1 MGEAPAKLLC
11 GIHPNSG
18 SMKILL
24 IGGGGREHV
33 IAETIARGSRSS
45 DLYAV
50 MSKKNP
56 GVAGLCRDYLIA
68 KETVEEV
75 LPYARSKSVDFVVI
89 GPEAP
94 LAIGLADAL
103 EAEGFPCFGPKF
115 APAQIE
121 LDKAWARR
129 FMRRHNISGCPV
141 FEVFEQGDD
150 AGAHEFIEK
159 LGNVVV
165 KPTGLTGGKGVR
177 VMGDHFPDINGA
189 KEYASEVLQDGPVII
204 EENLEGEE
212 FTVQAFTDGK
222 TLAFAPAVQ
231 DYKRAYDGDKGPN
244 TGSMGSYS
252 AAGDLLPFMQEQ
264 DYEAAKEIMRDVIE
278 KIRDDACAYKGI
290 LYGQFMLTAKGIM
303 VIEFNARFGDPEVMN
318 VLPLLKTDF
327 TDILQAVADESLSD
341 LDVGFER
348 FATVCKYLVPAGYP
362 ENPVKDAVIEIGDT
376 GDATLFYSSV
386 YEDGGQV
393 YTTGSRAI
401 AVVGIAQ
408 VIVDAEKIAAHG
420 LSAIRGDLYARSDI
434 GTVALIDQ
442 RIEHA
447 ARLRAKPDGA

>member
-1 MGEAPAKLLC
+1 
-11 GIHPNSG
+11 
-18 SMKILL
+18 MKILL
-24 IGGGGREHV
+24 IGGGGREHA
-33 IAETIARGSRSS
+33 IAEAIARSRHCP

-50 MSKKNP
+50 MSRKNP
-56 GVAGLCRDYLIA
+56 GIAGLCRDFLIA
-68 KETVEEV
+68 KETVEDI
-75 LPYARSKSVDFVVI
+75 LPYARSKNVDFVVI

-94 LAIGLADAL
+94 LAIGLADVL
-103 EAEGFPCFGPKF
+103 EDEGFPCLGPRL

-129 FMRRHNISGCPV
+129 FMRKHRINGCPV
-141 FEVFEQGDD
+141 FEVFDQGDD
-150 AGAHEFIEK
+150 AEAHQFIEK

-177 VMGDHFPDINGA
+177 VMGDHFSDLSGA
-189 KEYASEVLQDGPVII
+189 KAYASEVLRDGSVVI

-212 FTVQAFTDGK
+212 FTVQAFTDGR

-252 AAGDLLPFMQEQ
+252 AAGNIPPFMQEQ
-264 DYEAAKEIMRDVIE
+264 DYEDAKEIMRDVIE
-278 KIRDDACAYKGI
+278 KIRGDAGAYKGI

-303 VIEFNARFGDPEVMN
+303 VIEFNARFGDPEAMN
-318 VLPLLKTDF
+318 VLPILKTDF
-327 TDILQAVADESLSD
+327 ADILRAVADESLSD
-341 LDVGFER
+341 LDVEFER
-348 FATVCKYLVPAGYP
+348 LATVCKYLVPAGYP
-362 ENPVKDAVIEIGDT
+362 ENPVKDSIIEIGDT
-376 GDATLFYSSV
+376 GDVMLFYSSV
-386 YEDGGQV
+386 YEEAGKV

-408 VIVDAEKIAAHG
+408 AIADAERIAAHG

-434 GTVALIDQ
+434 GTAALINQ
-442 RIEHA
+442 RVEHA
-447 ARLRAKPDGA
+447 ARLRAR